1 MRHWQIQEA
10 KAKLS
15 EVIKNARQSGPQEI
29 TSHGKPVAVVLS
41 KEAYDRLTGN
51 HVSLV
56 EFIRNSPLCGM
67 DELSFEREDSLTRE
81 ESLF

>member
-1 MRHWQIQEA
+1 MRYWQIQEA
-10 KAKLS
+10 KAKFS
-15 EVIKNARQSGPQEI
+15 EVIKSARKSGPQEI

-41 KEAYDRLTGN
+41 KEAYDQLTGN

-56 EFIRNSPLCGM
+56 DFIRSSPLCGVE
-67 DELSFEREDSLTRE
+67 ELSFEREDTLTRE